1 MTRPV
6 TVPALQQLTESYCDL
21 VWNMDPVAATAAG
34 VTYYDD
40 RLGRYAADDIQRYV
54 AAFKSLSSS
63 LEECEVETL
72 DDEVDRT
79 ALLGQMRTTIRQFEQ
94 EQPHVRNPTFWV
106 SHVLDGL
113 HLLLEATS
121 RPRGERAVAA
131 AGRVREVPTF
141 LDAARAT
148 LRDCPDVFVTTASL
162 VVAQGLSLVDEV
174 ERSLAPEGDDAFPA
188 HCRDARAALVDFALA
203 LDGLLGDGNER
214 FAIGQEAFDF
224 RLHFQ
229 HSLRAIAPELW
240 RFGMALVESTE
251 QQLAEL
257 ARRLDPTASWRDVV
271 ARLRGEHP
279 GPDALIGAYHDQ
291 MERARQFVEEQELM
305 TVPVGPLEVVA
316 TPSFLQPLI
325 PFAAYRPPGAFSASR
340 IGLFYVTPP
349 AHADSDEAR
358 ERLLRDHCIHELPA
372 TALHE
377 GYPGHHLQFLSAL
390 AQPRLARKVLSSAV
404 MVEGWALY
412 CEEMMDEEGFYETVE
427 ERLFQKV
434 ALLWRA
440 CRIVLDVGLHTRGMS
455 IEEAIAFLMER
466 VHFERAH
473 AEAEV
478 RRYCAEPVY
487 QSCYAAGR
495 RELLRLRDAFRAARG
510 SDFTLR
516 DFHDRVLQYGGLPVS
531 LIRWGLGLDESS

>member
-1 MTRPV
+1 MTA
-6 TVPALQQLTESYCDL
+6 PALQQLAESYCDL
-21 VWNMDPVAATAAG
+21 LWNLDPVAATAAG
-34 VTYYDD
+34 VTRYDD
-40 RLGRYAADDIQRYV
+40 RLGRYGDDDIQRYM
-54 AAFKSLSSS
+54 AAFKSLGGS

-79 ALLGQMRTTIRQFEQ
+79 ALLGQIRTTIHQFEH

-113 HLLLEATS
+113 HLLLEAHS
-121 RPRGERAVAA
+121 VPREARAAAVA
-131 AGRVREVPTF
+131 GRIREAPAF
-141 LDAARAT
+141 LGAARET
-148 LRDCPDVFVTTASL
+148 LRDCPEVFVVTASQ
-162 VVAQGLSLVDEV
+162 VVAQGLALVDEV
-174 ERSLAPEGDDAFPA
+174 EQHLAPEGDVEFAA
-188 HCRDARAALVDFALA
+188 HCTDARAALVDFALA
-203 LDGLLGDGNER
+203 LDGLLEEDGNGS

-229 HSLRAIAPELW
+229 HSLRASAPELW

-251 QQLAEL
+251 REVAAL
-257 ARRLDPTASWRDVV
+257 ARALDPDAPWRDVV
-271 ARLRGEHP
+271 SRLRAEHP
-279 GPDALIGAYHDQ
+279 GRADLVGAYHDQ
-291 MERARQFVEEQELM
+291 MERARRFVEERDLM
-305 TVPVGPLEVVA
+305 VMPAGSLEVVT
-316 TPSFLQPLI
+316 TPSFLRPLI
-325 PFAAYRPPGAFSASR
+325 PFAAYRPPGAFSPSR
-340 IGLFYVTPP
+340 VGRFYVTPP
-349 AHADSDEAR
+349 GDAVDEHVQ
-358 ERLLRDHCIHELPA
+358 ERLLRDHCTHELPA

-377 GYPGHHLQFLSAL
+377 GYPGHHLQFLSAH
-390 AQPRLARKVLSSAV
+390 AQPRLARKALSSAV

-412 CEEMMDEEGFYETVE
+412 CEEMMGEEGFYRTVE
-427 ERLFQKV
+427 ERLFQKI

-440 CRIVLDVGLHTRGMS
+440 CRIVLDVGLHTRGTS
-455 IEEAIAFLMER
+455 IEEAVAFLTDR

-495 RELLRLRDAFRAARG
+495 RELLRLREAFRAARG

-531 LIRWGLGLDESS
+531 LIRWGLGLDE